1 MEQQAG
7 DAGVVASL
15 LPLLLI
21 SVIFAIAGFLIARRK
36 GKNPAL
42 FTVLSFVPLINI
54 TVICYLVAL
63 TDQEVYD
70 RLERIERLLQ
80 KGGS

>member
-7 DAGVVASL
+7 EAGLASL

-21 SVIFAIAGFLIARRK
+21 SVSFAVTGFLIARRK

-42 FTVLSFVPLINI
+42 FAVLSFVPLINI
-54 TVICYLVAL
+54 TVIFYLVAL
-63 TDQEVYD
+63 TDKEVYD
-70 RLERIERLLQ
+70 RLERIEALLR
-80 KGGS
+80 KGES